1 MSYDKEMD
9 ATLAKLAYRFRTP
22 LVMLGKRRFA
32 FRTKPKDFIDD
43 IDPDID
49 LCGTPSQV
57 FNKAIEYRAAGRRGL
72 YAVALM
78 QAAIDG
84 HPTAGIILAG
94 FMVQRAISSSSTNK
108 RSLMARAVGWLTYAS
123 ASRFELLFGDIS
135 NNAEQIAHA
144 SVEAAE
150 GKITKLRRDLEMAER
165 RLTVVDRQLTKVGFA
180 HLDFARYQRLNMPLD
195 LKGEVTRASKKTL
208 LDSLLYEYPWAT
220 DLILEI
226 DLGLTLSRSAG
237 KSWFHVPT
245 ILVVGPPGVGKTR
258 LARRLSELAKVPYA
272 IANVAGTSDNRDFA
286 GTAHGWSSGHP
297 SRVVESMIDCEC
309 ANIVMIVDEID
320 KAGGNERNG
329 HLQRSL
335 LAMLAQETKGQ
346 YRDEGLG
353 VTVDLSHVSWIL
365 TANSTRNIE
374 PSLLSRVKIVS
385 LAAPSAKYAE
395 RVVETA
401 IRDAVTQVGI
411 QDDEQR
417 IEPEVRDALIR
428 AARAGA
434 TPRRIMSMINQV
446 IALAQRR
453 HQSRI
458 N

>member
-32 FRTKPKDFIDD
+32 IRTKPKDFIDD

-49 LCGTPSQV
+49 LNGTPSEV
-57 FNKAIEYRAAGRRGL
+57 FNKAVEYRAAGRRGL

-84 HPTAGIILAG
+84 HPTASIILAG
-94 FMVQRAISSSSTNK
+94 LMVQRAISSSSTNK

-123 ASRFELLFGDIS
+123 ASRFEPLFGNIS
-135 NNAEQIAHA
+135 TNAEQIAQA
-144 SVEAAE
+144 SAEAAE
-150 GKITKLRRDLEMAER
+150 GKTTKLRRDLEMTER
-165 RLTVVDRQLTKVGFA
+165 RLTVVDRQLTKAGFI
-180 HLDFARYQRLNMPLD
+180 HLDFARYQRLNTPLD
-195 LKGEVTRASKKTL
+195 LKGEVTRASKKLL

-220 DLILEI
+220 DLIMEI
-226 DLGLTLSRSAG
+226 DLGLTLSLSAG

-258 LARRLSELAKVPYA
+258 FARRLSELAKVPYA
-272 IANVAGTSDNRDFA
+272 IANVSGTSDNRDFA
-286 GTAHGWSSGHP
+286 GTAHGWSSAHP

-335 LAMLAQETKGQ
+335 LAMLAQETMGQ

-365 TANSTRNIE
+365 TANSMRNIE
-374 PSLLSRVKIVS
+374 PSLLSRVKIVKM
-385 LAAPSAKYAE
+385 AAPSAKYAE

-401 IRDAVTQVGI
+401 IRDAVAQVGI
-411 QDDEQR
+411 QAGEHK

-428 AARAGA
+428 AARSGA
-434 TPRRIMSMINQV
+434 TPRRIASMVDRVISINGKWREKT
-446 IALAQRR
+446 L
-453 HQSRI
+453 